1 MLSKDFLT
9 KQVPVLKPE
18 DSGSFSL
25 SQMEDYKL
33 KHLPVVNEGKYIFLL
48 TEKDVFLMESID
60 NPIEN
65 ASIYAPMVNEKT
77 PLMEV
82 LRVMSKE
89 KLTVLPVV
97 SEDGTYIGVIT
108 LPVLVEKMAE
118 VTQAA
123 SHGAL
128 IAIEM
133 NSQDYDLSQLS
144 HLIESNNAKILSLL
158 SYPVEKTSKLTILV
172 RIDLE
177 DASPVLRSLERFNY
191 RVLYYAQK
199 EGLADDIM
207 RRRLDELMYYLEM

>member
-9 KQVPVLKPE
+9 KQVTMLKPE

-33 KHLPVVNEGKYIFLL
+33 KHLPVVSDGKYIFLAS
-48 TEKDVFLMESID
+48 EKDIFLMEDID
-60 NPIEN
+60 SPIEN
-65 ASIYAPMVNEKT
+65 MSIYAPMVNERASI
-77 PLMEV
+77 LEV
-82 LRVMSKE
+82 LGVMSQE
-89 KLTVLPVV
+89 NLTVLPVV
-97 SEDGTYIGVIT
+97 EDGEYLGAVT
-108 LPVLVEKMAE
+108 LPALVDKLSE
-118 VTQAA
+118 VTQ
-123 SHGAL
+123 SGSQGAL

-144 HLIESNNAKILSLL
+144 HLIESNNAKVLSLL
-158 SYPVEKTSKLTILV
+158 TYPVEKTSKLVILF

-191 RVLYYAQK
+191 RVLYCVQK

-207 RRRLDELMYYLEM
+207 RKRLDELMYYLEM

>member
-1 MLSKDFLT
+1 MLSEDFLT

-33 KHLPVVNEGKYIFLL
+33 KHLPVVSDGKYIFLA
-48 TEKDVFLMESID
+48 TEKDIFLMENID
-60 NPIEN
+60 HPIEN
-65 ASIYAPMVNEKT
+65 MSLYAPMIGNKT
-77 PLMEV
+77 PLLEV

-89 KLTVLPVV
+89 SLTVLPVV
-97 SEDGTYIGVIT
+97 EDGNYLGAIT
-108 LPVLVEKMAE
+108 LPLLVDRLAE
-118 VTQAA
+118 ATQSG
-123 SHGAL
+123 SHGSL
-128 IAIEM
+128 IAVEM

-144 HLIESNNAKILSLL
+144 HLIESNNAKVLSLM
-158 SYPVEKTSKLTILV
+158 SYPVEETAKLAVLI

-207 RRRLDELMYYLEM
+207 RKRLDELMYYLEM

>member
-9 KQVPVLKPE
+9 KQFPMLKPE

-33 KHLPVVNEGKYIFLL
+33 KHLPVVSDGKYIFLAS
-48 TEKDVFLMESID
+48 EKDVFLMEDID
-60 NPIEN
+60 SQIGNI
-65 ASIYAPMVNEKT
+65 SIYAPMVNERT
-77 PLMEV
+77 PILEV
-82 LRVMSKE
+82 LRMMSKE
-89 KLTVLPVV
+89 NLTILPVV
-97 SEDGTYIGVIT
+97 EDGNYLGAIT
-108 LPVLVEKMAE
+108 LPVLVDKLAE
-118 VTQAA
+118 ATQAG
-123 SHGAL
+123 SEGAL

-144 HLIESNNAKILSLL
+144 HLIESNNAKVLSLM
-158 SYPVEKTSKLTILV
+158 SYPVVETSKLVVLI

-191 RVLYYAQK
+191 RVLYYVQK

-207 RRRLDELMYYLEM
+207 RKRVDELMYYLEM

>member
-33 KHLPVVNEGKYIFLL
+33 KHLPVVGDGKYLFLAA
-48 TEKDVFLMESID
+48 EKDVFLMENID

-65 ASIYAPMVNEKT
+65 TSIYAPMVNEKA
-77 PLMEV
+77 PILEV

-89 KLTVLPVV
+89 NLTVLPVV
-97 SEDGTYIGVIT
+97 EDGIYLGAIT
-108 LPVLVEKMAE
+108 LPVLVDKLAE

-123 SHGAL
+123 SHGAS

-133 NSQDYDLSQLS
+133 NSQDYDLSQLA
-144 HLIESNNAKILSLL
+144 HLIESNNAKVLSLM
-158 SYPVEKTSKLTILV
+158 SYPVVETSKLVVLI

-191 RVLYYAQK
+191 RVLYYVQK

>member
-18 DSGSFSL
+18 DSGGFSL

-33 KHLPVVNEGKYIFLL
+33 KHLPVVSDGKYIFLAA
-48 TEKDVFLMESID
+48 EKDIFQMENID
-60 NPIEN
+60 SLIGNT
-65 ASIYAPMVNEKT
+65 SVYAPMVNGKA
-77 PLMEV
+77 PLLEV
-82 LRVMSKE
+82 LQVMSKE
-89 KLTVLPVV
+89 SLTVLPVV
-97 SEDGTYIGVIT
+97 EDGNYLGAIT
-108 LPVLVEKMAE
+108 LSTLVDKLAE
-118 VTQAA
+118 ATQAA

-133 NSQDYDLSQLS
+133 NSQDYGLSQLS
-144 HLIESNNAKILSLL
+144 YLIESNNAKILSLM
-158 SYPVEKTSKLTILV
+158 SYPVEETSKLAVLI

>member
-33 KHLPVVNEGKYIFLL
+33 KHLPVVSEGKYIFLL
-48 TEKDVFLMESID
+48 SEKDIFLMENVD
-60 NPIEN
+60 DPIEN
-65 ASIYAPMVNEKT
+65 ISIYAPLVNGKA
-77 PLMEV
+77 PVPEV
-82 LRVMSKE
+82 LLVMSKE
-89 KLTVLPVV
+89 NLTVLPVV

-108 LPVLVEKMAE
+108 LSILIEKMAE
-118 VTQAA
+118 ATQAA

-128 IAIEM
+128 IAIEI
-133 NSQDYDLSQLS
+133 NSHDYNLSQLS

-158 SYPVEKTSKLTILV
+158 SYPIEATSKLTVLV

-191 RVLYYAQK
+191 RVLYYSQR
-199 EGLADDIM
+199 EGLADDVM
-207 RRRLDELMYYLEM
+207 QRRLDELMYYLEM